1 MARIIDKDTRII
13 DVDFGPVSITTT
25 RTDSEFDPAT
35 VTLGGLNGEE
45 QIIDYIQALLPGGG
59 SFIQYQN
66 LDLSFMLKNNES
78 MQPVDVS
85 VQRTSPVPR
94 GSCNDGNNA
103 DQIEEYIFIFSR
115 PLNNQSIAGG
125 ALNDEYE
132 QFRDMGLDRSQTLAS
147 PFVFPPNIAGTRAGW
162 PNKEQTIYAE
172 KRMYSNNMSNAAT
185 ISNGELV
192 LSPPGTSAFN
202 TLVAMPTL
210 DSVTTWGSMGT
221 ITGPNL
227 HCYRVIIDRS
237 QTFPAIPGTFENV
250 GYAGSTQRTW
260 PPVNVS
266 FLCKDPN
273 FTEGEYLTR
282 LANAM
287 NQNPEGGPTA

>member
-13 DVDFGPVSITTT
+13 DVDFGPVSIGTT
-25 RTDSEFDPAT
+25 RLDSEFNPAT

-45 QIIDYIQALLPGGG
+45 QIIDYILATLPGGG

-85 VQRTSPVPR
+85 VQRTSPVPL
-94 GSCNDGNNA
+94 GSHNDGNNF
-103 DQIEEYIFIFSR
+103 DHIEEYLFIFTR
-115 PLNNQSIAGG
+115 PLNNQNMVGG
-125 ALNDEYE
+125 GLNTEYSG
-132 QFRDMGLDRSQTLAS
+132 FRDMGLDRSEAVLGSADLGGAS
-147 PFVFPPNIAGTRAGW
+147 RGW
-162 PNKEQTIYAE
+162 PTKEQTVYAE
-172 KRMYSNNMSNAAT
+172 KRMYSNNMNNAAT
-185 ISNGELV
+185 QSNGELV
-192 LSPPGTSAFN
+192 LSPPGASAFN
-202 TLVAMPTL
+202 TLVGMPSL
-210 DSVTTWGSMGT
+210 DSVTTWGSLGT

-227 HCYRVIIDRS
+227 HCYRIIIDRS
-237 QTFPAIPGTFENV
+237 QTFPNAPGTFINV
-250 GYAGSTQRTW
+250 GYAGLTQRTW

-266 FLCKDPN
+266 FLCKDPS
-273 FTEGEYLTR
+273 FSDGEYLTR

>member
-1 MARIIDKDTRII
+1 MARILDKDTRII
-13 DVDFGPVSITTT
+13 DVDFGPVNISATRADGETEPTTI
-25 RTDSEFDPAT
+25 A
-35 VTLGGLNGEE
+35 LGGLNGEE
-45 QIIDYIQALLPGGG
+45 QIIDYILATNAGGG

-66 LDLSFMLKNNES
+66 IDLSFMLMNNES

-85 VQRTSPVPR
+85 VQRTSPVPL
-94 GSCNDGNNA
+94 GSSNDGNNA
-103 DQIEEYIFIFSR
+103 DQIEEYIFIFTR
-115 PLNNQSIAGG
+115 PLNNQNMAGG
-125 ALNDEYE
+125 TLNAEYAG
-132 QFRDMGLDRSQTLAS
+132 FRDMGLDRSEAITGSAGLAGDS
-147 PFVFPPNIAGTRAGW
+147 WGW
-162 PNKEQTIYAE
+162 PTKEQTVYAE

-185 ISNGELV
+185 QNNGELV
-192 LSPPGTSAFN
+192 VSPPGTSVFN

-237 QTFPAIPGTFENV
+237 QTFPAGPDTFTNV
-250 GYAGSTQRTW
+250 TYGGLTSRTW

-266 FLCKDPN
+266 FLCKDPS
-273 FTEGEYLTR
+273 FSEGEYLTR